1 MRGWWL
7 RPAVRIASAAVLPLA
22 VPAIITAP
30 IWMLPGDPASV
41 ICPPESCGGTS
52 ALAARWNLDSGPW
65 NFYMGWLGG
74 ALHGDLGASW
84 RLLQGESVRML
95 VTEAVPNTLLLVG
108 LSLIPIVLGTLG
120 AATQRLPAKGDPVL
134 EVVGMVP
141 ALVLAPW
148 LLPLALGERWT
159 ESVVVFQIL
168 FPVGVAHAVL
178 NLVGETLGGSGKV
191 KLHAQLIAVWV
202 VVIVPSLLVLVQT
215 DGIRGAAIAHVVVLI
230 PVAVGFTDKY
240 MLGGLL
246 AGVTVSGV
254 LLAIFMANA
263 GGAWDNAKKFIEEG
277 HHGGK
282 GSDAHKAAVQGD
294 TVGDPL
300 KDTSGPSLNILIKLM
315 SVVALVIA
323 PLL

>member
-1 MRGWWL
+1 
-7 RPAVRIASAAVLPLA
+7 VLPLA
-22 VPAIITAP
+22 VPAIITAL

-141 ALVLAPW
+141 ALVLA
-148 LLPLALGERWT
+148 LLGAAVVELAYGADSYDGAALWARLIGGAAVLGLADGAFSGAVTGTRGLFRAENKQRYVGIAVLRGERRIHNT
-159 ESVVVFQIL
+159 LPNTAPALVGQLRARVLHLLSGAVVVEVVLGIDGLGDLLWRGTLLQDFGVVLAAATGFALISAGLLLTQALAEIAVAVHVRRAPSL
-168 FPVGVAHAVL
+168 SVESPGVA
-178 NLVGETLGGSGKV
+178 GE
-191 KLHAQLIAVWV
+191 
-202 VVIVPSLLVLVQT
+202 
-215 DGIRGAAIAHVVVLI
+215 AA
-230 PVAVGFTDKY
+230 
-240 MLGGLL
+240 
-246 AGVTVSGV
+246 
-254 LLAIFMANA
+254 
-263 GGAWDNAKKFIEEG
+263 
-277 HHGGK
+277 
-282 GSDAHKAAVQGD
+282 
-294 TVGDPL
+294 
-300 KDTSGPSLNILIKLM
+300 
-315 SVVALVIA
+315 
-323 PLL
+323 